1 MGRNRAT
8 WQFAPPIGGVRRKW
22 YAVMVMSEIRPDNFE
37 YVRPLRPLHFP
48 VEAKVPESQRHLEVR
63 TALYQLLSF
72 HLEGRA
78 TVGSDQFL
86 YFDASNPKA
95 CLAPDVFL
103 QLGSD
108 GPEIESWKTWERG
121 TPDLAVEIASRSD
134 ASDEPWQQ
142 KLDRYHRLGVRE
154 LVLFNHRAPQKVRIW
169 DYVDGDLAERK
180 LSPDLPAPCVVLGLW
195 WVTVSDQRWGP
206 MLRLAYDAEAQ
217 QLVRTRLET
226 EVAARQAEAEARQAE
241 AAARQAE
248 AEARRVAEARVRELE
263 QTLAALRKREG

>member
-1 MGRNRAT
+1 MA
-8 WQFAPPIGGVRRKW
+8 
-22 YAVMVMSEIRPDNFE
+22 MSETRSGNFE

-48 VEAKVPESQRHLEVR
+48 VEEKVPESQRHLEVR

-121 TPDLAVEIASRSD
+121 TPDLAIEIASQSD
-134 ASDEPWQQ
+134 APDEPWER
-142 KLDRYHRLGVRE
+142 KLVRYHALGVRE

-180 LSPDLPAPCVVLGLW
+180 LGPDVPAPSVVLGLW
-195 WVTVSDQRWGP
+195 WVTVLDERWGP
-206 MLRLAYDAEAQ
+206 MLRLAHDAEGRR
-217 QLVRTRLET
+217 LVLSRLES
-226 EVAARQAEAEARQAE
+226 EIAARQAEAEARQAE
-241 AAARQAE
+241 AEARQAE
-248 AEARRVAEARVRELE
+248 AEARRIAEARVRELE